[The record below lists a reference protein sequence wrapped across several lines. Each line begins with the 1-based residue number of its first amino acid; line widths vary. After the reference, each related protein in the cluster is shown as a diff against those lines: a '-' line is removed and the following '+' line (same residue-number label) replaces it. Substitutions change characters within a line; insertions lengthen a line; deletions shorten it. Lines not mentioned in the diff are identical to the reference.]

1 METQQEV
8 TQMGL
13 AHVLTQTT
21 GMGLIPVILL
31 LLMSI
36 ATWYWIVL
44 KVYQCWALRRNT
56 KAFLNAFWA
65 CRNLKQVEEQVLK
78 QVKPEPCSA
87 LMSCGLQAARHLQ
100 NPDQGLVEMGS
111 REEFVLRALR
121 RSVTRSTLQL
131 ETGLTLLASVGSAAP
146 FVGLFGTVWGIYNAL
161 IGISVSGQSTLDKVA
176 GPVGE
181 ALIMTAFGLA
191 VALPAVLAYNA
202 FVRVNRVYLAELDG
216 FAHDV
221 FALLT
226 TGQAKAAVPSPTK
239 AAVQRSNVSEL
250 QAGEA

>member
-1 METQQEV
+1 METQQEIP
-8 TQMGL
+8 QMGL
-13 AHVLTQTT
+13 AHVLSHTS
-21 GMGLIPVILL
+21 GMGLVPAILL

-44 KVYQCWALRRNT
+44 KLFQSWKLNRHT
-56 KAFLNAFWA
+56 KVFLESFWG
-65 CRNLKQVEEQVLK
+65 CRNLKQVEDQLF
-78 QVKPEPCSA
+78 QQAKPEPCAA
-87 LMSCGLQAARHLQ
+87 LMASGLQAARQVQ
-100 NPDQGLVEMGS
+100 NPEQGLVEMGS

-121 RSVTRSTLQL
+121 RSITRSTLQV
-131 ETGLTLLASVGSAAP
+131 ESGLTLLASVGSAAP

-161 IGISVSGQSTLDKVA
+161 IGISISGQSTLDKVA

-191 VALPAVLAYNA
+191 VALPAVIAYNI
-202 FVRVNRVYLAELDG
+202 FVRINRVYLAELDG

-226 TGQAKAAVPSPTK
+226 TGQAGVPAQPALKS
-239 AAVQRSNVSEL
+239 VSRTSIAEL

>member
-1 METQQEV
+1 METQPEV

-13 AHVLTQTT
+13 THVLTQTT
-21 GMGLIPVILL
+21 GMGLVPAVLL
-31 LLMSI
+31 LLMSV

-44 KVYQCWALRRNT
+44 KVYQNWTLRRNT
-56 KAFLNAFWA
+56 KAFLEAFWA

-78 QVKPEPCSA
+78 QAKPEPCAA
-87 LMSCGLQAARHLQ
+87 LMNSGLQAARQVQ

-121 RSVTRSTLQL
+121 RSVTRSTLRL

-191 VALPAVLAYNA
+191 VALPAVLSYNA
-202 FVRVNRVYLAELDG
+202 FVRMNRVYLAELDG

-226 TGQAKAAVPSPTK
+226 IGQAKTGAQPAVKPVP
-239 AAVQRSNVSEL
+239 RSVVTEL

>member
-1 METQQEV
+1 METQPEV

-21 GMGLIPVILL
+21 GMGLVPAVLL
-31 LLMSI
+31 LLMSV

-44 KVYQCWALRRNT
+44 KVYQNWKLRRNT
-56 KAFLNAFWA
+56 KAFLDAFWA

-78 QVKPEPCSA
+78 QAKPEPCA
-87 LMSCGLQAARHLQ
+87 ELMNSGLQAARQVQ
-100 NPDQGLVEMGS
+100 NPEQGLMEMGS

-121 RSVTRSTLQL
+121 RSVTRSTLRL
-131 ETGLTLLASVGSAAP
+131 EAGLTLLASVGSAAP

-202 FVRVNRVYLAELDG
+202 FVRMNRVYLAELDG

-226 TGQAKAAVPSPTK
+226 TGQAKTASQPAVK
-239 AAVQRSNVSEL
+239 AVSRTVVTEL

>member
-1 METQQEV
+1 MENQPEV

-13 AHVLTQTT
+13 AHVFTQTT
-21 GMGLIPVILL
+21 GMGLVPAILL
-31 LLMSI
+31 LLMSV

-44 KVYQCWALRRNT
+44 KVYQNWKLRRNT
-56 KAFLNAFWA
+56 KTFLEAFWA

-78 QVKPEPCSA
+78 QAKPEPCA
-87 LMSCGLQAARHLQ
+87 ELMNSGLQAARQVQ

-121 RSVTRSTLQL
+121 CSVTRSTLRL
-131 ETGLTLLASVGSAAP
+131 EAGLTLLASVGSAAP

-202 FVRVNRVYLAELDG
+202 FVRMNRVYLAELDG

-226 TGQAKAAVPSPTK
+226 TGQAKTASQPAVK
-239 AAVQRSNVSEL
+239 AVSRTVVTEL

>member
-1 METQQEV
+1 METQPEV

-13 AHVLTQTT
+13 THVLSHTS
-21 GMGLIPVILL
+21 GLGLAPAILL
-31 LLMSI
+31 LLMSV

-44 KVYQCWALRRNT
+44 KVFQHWKLSRHTR
-56 KAFLNAFWA
+56 AFLAAFWA
-65 CRNLKQVEEQVLK
+65 CRTLKQVEDQLLK
-78 QVKPEPCSA
+78 QAKAEPCAA
-87 LMSCGLQAARHLQ
+87 LMASGLQAARQVQ
-100 NPDQGLVEMGS
+100 NPEQGLVEMGS

-121 RSVTRSTLQL
+121 RSITRSTLQV
-131 ETGLTLLASVGSAAP
+131 ESGLTLLASVGSAAP

-161 IGISVSGQSTLDKVA
+161 IGISISGQSTLDKVA

-191 VALPAVLAYNA
+191 VALPAVIAYNI
-202 FVRVNRVYLAELDG
+202 FVRINRVYLAELDG

-226 TGQAKAAVPSPTK
+226 TGHAGAPAQPAAKLVARTAMP
-239 AAVQRSNVSEL
+239 EL
-250 QAGEA
+250 QAGEM

>member
-1 METQQEV
+1 METQSEV

-13 AHVLTQTT
+13 SHVLTQTT

-44 KVYQCWALRRNT
+44 KTYQNWTLNRHTR
-56 KAFLNAFWA
+56 AFLAAFWA
-65 CRNLKQVEEQVLK
+65 CRNLKQVEEQVLQQGK
-78 QVKPEPCSA
+78 LEPCSA
-87 LMSCGLQAARHLQ
+87 LMSSGLQAARHLQ
-100 NPDQGLVEMGS
+100 NPDQGLIEMGS

-121 RSVTRSTLQL
+121 RSVTRSTLRL
-131 ETGLTLLASVGSAAP
+131 EAGLTLLASVGSAAP

-161 IGISVSGQSTLDKVA
+161 IGISISGQSTLDKVA

-191 VALPAVLAYNA
+191 VALPAVLAYNV

-226 TGQAKAAVPSPTK
+226 TGQAKAVSPQVKT
-239 AAVQRSNVSEL
+239 ATRANVAEL
-250 QAGEA
+250 QVGEA

>member
-1 METQQEV
+1 MENQPEV

-21 GMGLIPVILL
+21 GMGLVPAILL
-31 LLMSI
+31 LLMSV

-44 KVYQCWALRRNT
+44 KVYQNWKLRRNT
-56 KAFLNAFWA
+56 KAFLDAFWA

-78 QVKPEPCSA
+78 QAKPEPCA
-87 LMSCGLQAARHLQ
+87 ELMNSGLQAARQVQ
-100 NPDQGLVEMGS
+100 NPDQGLVAMGS

-121 RSVTRSTLQL
+121 RSVTRSTLRL
-131 ETGLTLLASVGSAAP
+131 EAGLTLLASVGSAAP

-202 FVRVNRVYLAELDG
+202 FVRMNRVYLAELDG

-226 TGQAKAAVPSPTK
+226 TGQAKTASQPAVK
-239 AAVQRSNVSEL
+239 AVSRTVVTEL